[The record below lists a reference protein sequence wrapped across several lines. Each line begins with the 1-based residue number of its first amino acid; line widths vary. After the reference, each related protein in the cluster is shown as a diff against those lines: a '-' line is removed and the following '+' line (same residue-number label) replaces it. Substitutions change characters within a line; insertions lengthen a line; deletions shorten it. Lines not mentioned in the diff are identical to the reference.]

1 MDYIP
6 LTHYTR
12 VAKKKNP
19 KRTLNTQV
27 ENELTAEQSFMF
39 EGCKIRGF

>member
-12 VAKKKNP
+12 VEKKTP